1 MCELPAQRIRGNEVD
16 ERPPSVDLDDGNQL
30 AKARLELGVPV
41 DRHLLELEPELVAGS
56 QNGLASPLAEMTP
69 SRAVEPN

>member
-1 MCELPAQRIRGNEVD
+1 MCELPPQRIGRYEVD
-16 ERPPSVDLDDGNQL
+16 ERPLSVDLDDGNQL

-56 QNGLASPLAEMTP
+56 QNGLASALAEMTARRP
-69 SRAVEPN
+69 VEPY

>member
-1 MCELPAQRIRGNEVD
+1 LCELAPQRIGRHEVD
-16 ERPPSVDLDDGNQL
+16 ERPLAVDLDDGNQL

-56 QNGLASPLAEMTP
+56 QDGLASALAEMTP
-69 SRAVEPN
+69 SRAVEPY